1 MTVREMMIY
10 VDVAIDRIEDLGHE
24 LTKDEIINE
33 LHYLAYHCNKKDV
46 MLEKDYRE
54 EKFFWKIEGNFPSK
68 YIKPNW
74 NFRTFLKLEFSYIFL
89 LTFTVGNT

>member
-10 VDVAIDRIEDLGHE
+10 VDVAIDRITDSRNE
-24 LTKDEIINE
+24 LTKEDIIEE

-54 EKFFWKIEGNFPSK
+54 EKFF
-68 YIKPNW
+68 
-74 NFRTFLKLEFSYIFL
+74 
-89 LTFTVGNT
+89 

>member
-10 VDVAIDRIEDLGHE
+10 VDVAIDRITDSGNE
-24 LTKDEIINE
+24 LTKEEIIEE

-54 EKFFWKIEGNFPSK
+54 ETFF
-68 YIKPNW
+68 
-74 NFRTFLKLEFSYIFL
+74 
-89 LTFTVGNT
+89 

>member
-10 VDVAIDRIEDLGHE
+10 VDVAIDRITEVGKT
-24 LTKDEIINE
+24 LTKEDIIDE

-54 EKFFWKIEGNFPSK
+54 EKFF
-68 YIKPNW
+68 
-74 NFRTFLKLEFSYIFL
+74 
-89 LTFTVGNT
+89 